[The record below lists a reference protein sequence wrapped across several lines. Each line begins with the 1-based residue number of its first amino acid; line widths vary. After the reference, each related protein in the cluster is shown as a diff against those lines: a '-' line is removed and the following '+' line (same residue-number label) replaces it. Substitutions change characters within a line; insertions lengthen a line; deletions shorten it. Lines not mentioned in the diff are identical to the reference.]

1 MTFLEKKIIENP
13 NFFDDQIPP
22 LGHKNRFIE
31 KLDNKQEDDPVVK
44 KWWAFTRIAAVIV
57 LFISVSVV
65 LFRYSFSDLS
75 GAVIKEATRISFSEE
90 IEEVFAYYD
99 ALSTANIK
107 KIDQLALNEQEAQ
120 RVKAIAGK
128 QLENLDANLAA
139 IEKEY
144 AKNPDNQMLKAAMVN
159 NKRMKAEIVD
169 NIVKQLNEAGDT
181 FKEQSLLK
189 Q

>member
-1 MTFLEKKIIENP
+1 MTFLEKKILENQD
-13 NFFDDQIPP
+13 FFDDQIPP

-31 KLDNKQEDDPVVK
+31 KLDNRPVEVPVTF
-44 KWWAFTRIAAVIV
+44 KWWGIARVAAVILV
-57 LFISVSVV
+57 FVSASVV

-75 GAVIKEATRISFSEE
+75 GAVVKEVTRISISGE

-99 ALSTANIK
+99 AITSTNIK
-107 KIDQLALNEQEAQ
+107 KIDQLALNDQEAQ

-169 NIVKQLNEAGDT
+169 NIVKQLDEAGDT